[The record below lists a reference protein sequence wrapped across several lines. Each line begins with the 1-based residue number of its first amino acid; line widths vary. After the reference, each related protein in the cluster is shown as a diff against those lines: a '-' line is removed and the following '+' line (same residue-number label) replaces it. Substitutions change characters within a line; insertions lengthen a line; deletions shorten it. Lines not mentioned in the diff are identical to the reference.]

1 MQKRPSNSY
10 FNFTRKERNGAI
22 LLLLIILLLTTV
34 PSFYSMIFKK
44 KIIDAA
50 GFEAELSILKTK
62 QKDSSVKKYYRK
74 NFDEENDRHYYQ
86 HSEKKYQQ
94 ENINAEFF
102 YFDPNTITPDDWKRL
117 GLREKTINTILNFI
131 SKGGKFRQP
140 DDIKKIWGLH
150 EDEIQRLMP
159 YVKIASNNSS
169 AEPGKQLSAVA
180 KYDQKRVVEI
190 VDINVADTSVLI
202 RLPGIGS
209 KLSNRI
215 INLRERL
222 GGFYTIE
229 QVSETFGLPDSVF
242 QKIKPL
248 LQLHDKNIRQLN
260 INTASLDELKQHP
273 YIRYNLASLIV
284 QYRIQHGNFTAVSDI
299 KKIMTVTDELYN
311 KLSPY
316 LAVQ

>member
-1 MQKRPSNSY
+1 
-10 FNFTRKERNGAI
+10 
-22 LLLLIILLLTTV
+22 LLIILLMTTI
-34 PSFYSMIFKK
+34 PFFYSLVFKEK
-44 KIIDAA
+44 TINVPGI
-50 GFEAELSILKTK
+50 ENELAILRMKQTDSI
-62 QKDSSVKKYYRK
+62 KKYYRK
-74 NFDEENDRHYYQ
+74 NFDEENDHQYYQ
-86 HSEKKYQQ
+86 YSEKKYQQ
-94 ENINAEFF
+94 GNVKAELF
-102 YFDPNTITPDDWKRL
+102 YFDPNTINSDEWKRL
-117 GLREKTINTILNFI
+117 GLRDKTINTILNFI

-159 YVKIASNNSS
+159 YVRIASINPPAENS
-169 AEPGKQLSAVA
+169 KQLPVFT
-180 KYDQKRVVEI
+180 KYDQKKSVEI
-190 VDINVADTSVLI
+190 VDINLADTTALI
-202 RLPGIGS
+202 RLPGIGP

-215 INLRERL
+215 INFRDKL

-229 QVSETFGLPDSVF
+229 QVSETFGLADSVF

-248 LQLHDKNIRQLN
+248 FQLHDRNIRQLN

-284 QYRIQHGNFTAVSDI
+284 QYRTQHGNFVAVSDI

-316 LAVQ
+316 LAIQ